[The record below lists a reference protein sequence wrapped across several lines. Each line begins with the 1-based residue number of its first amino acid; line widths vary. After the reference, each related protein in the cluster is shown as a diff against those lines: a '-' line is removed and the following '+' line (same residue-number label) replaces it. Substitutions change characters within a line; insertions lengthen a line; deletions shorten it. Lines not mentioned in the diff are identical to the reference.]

1 MDLLIENLPILLPL
15 ILAEL
20 VLALT
25 ALVHVLRYPSYRF
38 GNKFFWILV
47 VLLVQFM
54 GPVIYFVFGRREDV

>member
-25 ALVHVLRYPSYRF
+25 ALVHVLRSPSYRF

-54 GPVIYFVFGRREDV
+54 GPVIYFVFGRGEDV